1 MALPQLLDGHTV
13 QLLQGGQEF
22 FPALVRA
29 VDASRFEVRFETYI
43 FNLDASGQTV
53 AEALVRAA
61 ERKVTVTLMRDGAG
75 TPSLPLEWSARFD
88 AAGVKWHI
96 FSPLGRIGWFIPS
109 RWRRLHRKLCVV
121 DGHTAFCGGINVLDD
136 FYDPNHGAL
145 DSPRFDFSVQVTG
158 PLVRAVAETTAQFWW
173 RSRAAKEARERDF
186 PQAWAALQSAVRL
199 GVQSSRDLG
208 PGDQGKGDQGK
219 SISAPA
225 GEGGGFSQT
234 GTLQHTARAVL
245 VLRDNVRRRTQIERA
260 YRKAIGEA
268 RSEIIIANA
277 YFMPGARL
285 RQGLIHAARRGVRVR
300 LLLQGRY
307 EYFMQYHAARPVFG
321 ALLAAGVEI
330 HEYAPSFLHAKVAVI
345 DSQWATVGSS
355 NLDPLSLLLA
365 REANVVVADRVFAQ
379 DLRARLEH
387 AMQHQGQLMDPAVYA
402 SRPWRQRFL
411 DRLAFGVMR
420 LLLFLNGSRY

>member
-1 MALPQLLDGHTV
+1 MALPHLHDGHTV

-29 VDASRFEVRFETYI
+29 IDAARFEVRFETYI
-43 FNLDASGQTV
+43 FNLDASGESV

-61 ERKVTVTLMRDGAG
+61 KRKVAVTVMMDGAG
-75 TPSLPLEWSARFD
+75 TPGLPPEWSARFD

-158 PLVRAVAETTAQFWW
+158 PLVRAVAEATAQFWW

-199 GVQSSRDLG
+199 GVQSD
-208 PGDQGKGDQGK
+208 PDQGDHEDTAQ
-219 SISAPA
+219 A
-225 GEGGGFSQT
+225 GA
-234 GTLQHTARAVL
+234 LQHTARAAL
-245 VLRDNVRRRTQIERA
+245 VLRDNLRRRTQIERA

-285 RQGLIHAARRGVRVR
+285 RKGLIHAARRGVRVR

-365 REANVVVADRVFAQ
+365 REANVVVTDRVFAQ
-379 DLRARLEH
+379 DLRERLEH
-387 AMQHQGQLMDPAVYA
+387 AMQHQGQQMDPAAYA
-402 SRPWRQRFL
+402 RRPWRQRFL

>member
-1 MALPQLLDGHTV
+1 MALPQLHDGHTV
-13 QLLQGGQEF
+13 RLLQGGQEF

-29 VDASRFEVRFETYI
+29 IDASQHEVRFETYI
-43 FNLDASGQTV
+43 FNVDASGQTV

-61 ERKVTVTLMRDGAG
+61 QRKVAVTLMMDGAG
-75 TPSLPLEWSARFD
+75 TPGLPAEWSARFD

-145 DSPRFDFSVQVTG
+145 ESPRFDFSVQVTG

-173 RSRAAKEARERDF
+173 RSRAAQEARERDF
-186 PQAWAALQSAVRL
+186 SQAWAALQSAVRL
-199 GVQSSRDLG
+199 GVQSNRDGDSRDEG
-208 PGDQGKGDQGK
+208 QGNPE
-219 SISAPA
+219 SAAKRGSPTQA
-225 GEGGGFSQT
+225 GA
-234 GTLQHTARAVL
+234 LQHTARAAL

-285 RQGLIHAARRGVRVR
+285 RKGLIHAAQRGVRVR

-365 REANVVVADRVFAQ
+365 REANVVVADRAFAQ

-387 AMQHQGQLMDPAVYA
+387 AMQHQGQQMDPAVYA
-402 SRPWRQRFL
+402 SRPLRQRFL